1 MLGPDA
7 REDLA
12 LLIEAARGAGR
23 IAARY
28 FRDDPE
34 TWTKP
39 DGAGPVTE
47 ADIAVDDMLRD
58 RLRDARPGYGWLSE
72 ETPDTAERLSARRVF
87 IVDPIDG
94 TQAFIEGSSAFS
106 HSLAVVEDGA
116 VIAAVVYLP
125 IRGKLYA
132 AARGAGATLNDMAI
146 RASDTR
152 HLPQAEVLATRHTLS
167 PAHWPRGVPPVT
179 RAYRPSLAYRMALVG
194 EGRFDAMMTFRQTW
208 EWDIA
213 AGALII
219 AEAGGRATD
228 AMGQPLR
235 FNAPTPQVA
244 GVMAAGPDLH
254 GALLQARDTGDAAP
268 A

>member
-1 MLGPDA
+1 MPVPDPL
-7 REDLA
+7 EDLA
-12 LLIEAARGAGR
+12 LLVEAARGAGR

-34 TWTKP
+34 TWDKP

-47 ADIAVDDMLRD
+47 ADIAVDEMLRD
-58 RLRDARPGYGWLSE
+58 RLCAARPDYGWLSE
-72 ETPDTAERLSARRVF
+72 ETPDNPERLQAERVF

-106 HSLAVVEDGA
+106 HSLAVVEGG
-116 VIAAVVYLP
+116 VVVAAVVYLP

-132 AARGAGATLNDMAI
+132 AARGHGATLNDMAI
-146 RASDTR
+146 RAAGECAL
-152 HLPQAEVLATRHTLS
+152 HEAEVLATKHTLG
-167 PAHWPRGVPPVT
+167 PDHWPRGVPPVI

-194 EGRFDAMMTFRQTW
+194 EGRFDGMVTFRPTW

-228 AMGQPLR
+228 ATGAVLR
-235 FNAPTPQVA
+235 FNSAVPQVR
-244 GVMAAGPDLH
+244 GVMAGSAGIH
-254 GALLQARDTGDAAP
+254 GALLAARS
-268 A
+268 

>member
-1 MLGPDA
+1 MPGPDA

-34 TWTKP
+34 TWDKP

-58 RLRDARPGYGWLSE
+58 RLMEARPGYGWLSE
-72 ETPDTAERLSARRVF
+72 ETPDTADRLSAQRVF
-87 IVDPIDG
+87 VVDPIDG

-132 AARGAGATLNDMAI
+132 AALGGGATLNDMAI
-146 RASDTR
+146 RASEAR
-152 HLPQAEVLATRHTLS
+152 HLHEAEVLATKHTLS
-167 PAHWPRGVPPVT
+167 PAHWPQGVPPVI

-194 EGRFDAMMTFRQTW
+194 EGRFDAMLTFRQTW

-228 AMGQPLR
+228 MAGQPLR
-235 FNAPTPQVA
+235 FNAASPKVA
-244 GVMAAGPDLH
+244 GVLAAAPELH
-254 GALLQARDTGDAAP
+254 GALLRARGQGDAAT

>member
-1 MLGPDA
+1 MPGPDA

-34 TWTKP
+34 TWDKP

-58 RLRDARPGYGWLSE
+58 RLMDARPGYGWLSE
-72 ETPDTAERLSARRVF
+72 ETPDSADRLATRRVF

-94 TQAFIEGSSAFS
+94 TRAFIEGSSAFS

-125 IRGKLYA
+125 IQGKLYA
-132 AARGAGATLNDMAI
+132 ASLGGGATLNDVAI
-146 RASDTR
+146 RASEAR
-152 HLPQAEVLATRHTLS
+152 HLHEAEVLATKHTLS
-167 PAHWPRGVPPVT
+167 PAHWPHGVPPVI

-194 EGRFDAMMTFRQTW
+194 QGRFDAMMTFRQTW

-228 AMGQPLR
+228 ATGQPLC
-235 FNAPTPQVA
+235 FNSATPKVA
-244 GVMAAGPDLH
+244 GVLAAAPALH
-254 GALLQARDTGDAAP
+254 GALLQAREQGNAP
-268 A
+268 AA

>member
-1 MLGPDA
+1 LPGPDA

-12 LLIEAARGAGR
+12 LLVEAARGAGR

-34 TWTKP
+34 IWDKP

-47 ADIAVDDMLRD
+47 ADLAVDAMLRE
-58 RLRDARPGYGWLSE
+58 RLCEARPGYGWLSE
-72 ETPDTAERLSARRVF
+72 ETPDSDKRLSASRVF

-94 TQAFIEGSSAFS
+94 TKAFIEGSSAFS
-106 HSLAVVEDGA
+106 HSLAVVEGGA

-125 IRGKLYA
+125 ILGKLYA
-132 AARGAGATLNDMAI
+132 AALGHGATLNDDPI
-146 RASDTR
+146 RVSGDRPADE
-152 HLPQAEVLATRHTLS
+152 AEVLATKHTLTGD
-167 PAHWPRGVPPVT
+167 HWPRGVPPVI

-194 EGRFDAMMTFRQTW
+194 EGRFDGMVTFRPTW

-219 AEAGGRATD
+219 AEAGGVATNGVGG
-228 AMGQPLR
+228 ALR
-235 FNAPTPQVA
+235 FNAPTPQVPGVLA
-244 GVMAAGPDLH
+244 GASGLH
-254 GALLQARDTGDAAP
+254 ATLLAMRG
-268 A
+268 